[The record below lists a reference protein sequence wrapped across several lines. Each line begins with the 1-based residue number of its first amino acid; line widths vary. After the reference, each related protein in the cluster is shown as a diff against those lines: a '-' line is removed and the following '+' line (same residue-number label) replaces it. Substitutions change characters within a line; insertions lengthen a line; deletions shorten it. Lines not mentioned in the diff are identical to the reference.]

1 MKQGTLEKIQN
12 LAVSLQLVTVE
23 DMRKHSL
30 PQLVT
35 MIANKLNEL
44 MNEVHR
50 FETDVIEMVETQNEN
65 IQYLLG
71 EGLHLEVVTIFE
83 KWMED
88 GTFDTL
94 INQTALK
101 EINNRID
108 ETNAQLSDIRN
119 SMIKFKPKF
128 SASLWLGGVNDDY
141 GNYDTHS
148 KEEIKAY
155 IDSYKSYGIKN
166 FIIPI
171 EIAFNKNTNN
181 FYIAKNLEN
190 IDYAIDYA
198 DSIGCNVNCI
208 KLHLIH
214 VSNETIRL
222 VGSTN
227 FQATITS
234 LVDQLGDRFKSK
246 NITYFTV
253 ANELSFIYG
262 DRQYNNFVISLMT
275 SVKNKGFKTGITN
288 AGFIDLFFNTTDEI
302 KDQADAYFINFYPS
316 ISNKKEYT
324 TVNDAIVGFES
335 SGILPLIEKVKRQ
348 GKPIIISECGI
359 QDYWESLSQPEKWE
373 WVNPTVSNGE
383 APYLFMNA
391 VFNVLNLDMLDEFW
405 WFYSA
410 NYPTVKKLL
419 KEYIGGE

>member
-1 MKQGTLEKIQN
+1 MKEKNIQE
-12 LAVSLQLVTVE
+12 LAKRMGLVTVE
-23 DMRKHSL
+23 DMCQYTIA
-30 PQLVT
+30 QLVVK
-35 MIANKLNEL
+35 IANKVNEL
-44 MNEVHR
+44 VDEVWR
-50 FETDVIEMVETQNEN
+50 FETDVQETLKTQNEK
-65 IQYLLG
+65 IQYLLD
-71 EGLHLEVVTIFE
+71 EGLHLEVENIFDG
-83 KWMED
+83 WVQD

-94 INQTALK
+94 LNQSALK
-101 EINNRID
+101 KVNDRID

-128 SASLWLGGVNDDY
+128 SASLWLGGVNDEY

-190 IDYAIDYA
+190 IDYAIEYA
-198 DSIGCNVNCI
+198 DSVGCNVNCI

-214 VSNETIRL
+214 VSNETIGL
-222 VGSTN
+222 VGSAN
-227 FQATITS
+227 FQATIRS
-234 LVDQLGDRFKSK
+234 LVEQLGDRFKSK

-262 DRQYNNFVISLMT
+262 DRQYNNFVISLMS

-316 ISNKKEYT
+316 ISNKKQYT

-335 SGILPLIEKVKRQ
+335 SGILPLIEKAKRE

>member
-1 MKQGTLEKIQN
+1 MVLIFISPDCNYRGDAMSIT
-12 LAVSLQLVTVE
+12 
-23 DMRKHSL
+23 
-30 PQLVT
+30 
-35 MIANKLNEL
+35 NKLNQIKNAIYGKDVRGAIHDAIKQVYDDASVNHDNAN
-44 MNEVHR
+44 MEVKMARGTHNTLNDR
-50 FETDVIEMVETQNEN
+50 LDNVDE
-65 IQYLLG
+65 IQA
-71 EGLHLEVVTIFE
+71 
-83 KWMED
+83 
-88 GTFDTL
+88 
-94 INQTALK
+94 Q
-101 EINNRID
+101 
-108 ETNAQLSDIRN
+108 TNAQLSRIRN

-190 IDYAIDYA
+190 IDFAIEYA

-214 VSNETIRL
+214 VSNETIGL

-227 FQATITS
+227 FQATISS
-234 LVDQLGDRFKSK
+234 LVEHLGDRFKGK

-262 DRQYNNFVISLMT
+262 DRQYNNFVISLM
-275 SVKNKGFKTGITN
+275 SSIKNKGFKTGITN
-288 AGFIDLFFNTTDEI
+288 AGFIDLLFNTTDEI
-302 KDQADAYFINFYPS
+302 KEQVDVYFINFYPT
-316 ISNKKEYT
+316 ISNKKQYT
-324 TVNDAIVGFES
+324 TVNEAIVGFES
-335 SGILPLIEKVKRQ
+335 SGVLPLIEKVKRE

-359 QDYWESLSQPEKWE
+359 QDYWESLSQPEKWD

-383 APYLFMNA
+383 VPYLFMNA
-391 VFNVLNLDMLDEFW
+391 VFNVLNLDILDEFW

-419 KEYIGGE
+419 EEYIGGE